1 MMEEALWKIGAIR
14 VDFEKPFTLASGRTS
29 PLYVD
34 CRSLLSFPAER
45 SAAVEGLQ
53 RLAAPLR
60 ADGVAGCETAGIAW
74 AALLAGALGLPAAYV
89 RRAPKVH
96 GRRQRIEGAVQKGQR
111 WLLVDD
117 LITDGGSKAEFVEPL
132 VEAGARVEH
141 CLVLFDRQ
149 AGGRSFLKSKGIELH
164 ATATLRRA
172 LEVGTKHGRVT
183 REQAGLLLREAREE

>member
-1 MMEEALWKIGAIR
+1 MMEGDLWNIGAIR
-14 VDFEKPFTLASGRTS
+14 VDFQKPFTLASGRNS

-34 CRSLLSFPAER
+34 CRSLLSFPEVR
-45 SAAVEGLQ
+45 SRAVEGLA
-53 RLAAPLR
+53 RLAAPLE

-74 AALLAGALGLPAAYV
+74 AALLAAALGLPAAYV
-89 RRAPKVH
+89 RRAPKGH

-117 LITDGGSKAEFVEPL
+117 LVTDGGSKVEFFEPL

-149 AGGRSFLKSKGIELH
+149 AGGRAFLKSHGIELH
-164 ATATLRRA
+164 AVATLRRA
-172 LEVGTKHGRVT
+172 LEVGQKEGRVT
-183 REQAGLLLREAREE
+183 AEQAGLLLREAKE